1 MFRLSYWFISQEIID
16 HIRGSSHSAAYASS
30 MSPPVAVQVISSMKI
45 IMGEDGTDEG
55 SLIYFTLCA
64 PSVFLFRKQRIAV
77 RLFKF
82 LSYFEWC
89 IKHVFV
95 GLV

>member
-30 MSPPVAVQVISSMKI
+30 MSPPVAMQVISSMKI

-55 SLIYFTLCA
+55 NLIYFTLCA
-64 PSVFLFRKQRIAV
+64 PFFFFESNALQFAYSSFSLI
-77 RLFKF
+77 
-82 LSYFEWC
+82 LSG
-89 IKHVFV
+89 V
-95 GLV
+95 